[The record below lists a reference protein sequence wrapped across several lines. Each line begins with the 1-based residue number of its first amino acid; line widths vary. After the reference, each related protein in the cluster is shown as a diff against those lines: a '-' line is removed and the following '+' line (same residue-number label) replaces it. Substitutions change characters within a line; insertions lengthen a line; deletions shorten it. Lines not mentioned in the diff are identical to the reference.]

1 MSLVKPS
8 VSQKNREIRRK
19 PRSYFPKSSF
29 SFISR
34 NPSHFPKSLNSRIRS
49 SPTRGIHV
57 FGKAFGFTKNREIRR
72 MPRPYFLKSQFSIV
86 SRNPD
91 LIIPNSLFPVIR
103 DLHGAAGPSWFRSRN
118 ELVCCAAGAK
128 KNGVFTTKKGGNA

>member
-57 FGKAFGFTKNREIRR
+57 FGKAFGFTKKNGKYAVCPDIIS
-72 MPRPYFLKSQFSIV
+72 P
-86 SRNPD
+86 NPSF
-91 LIIPNSLFPVIR
+91 SLFPETPTLLSQIAYFPKSATFT
-103 DLHGAAGPSWFRSRN
+103 GASWFRSRN
-118 ELVCCAAGAK
+118 ELYCCAAGAK
-128 KNGVFTTKKGGNA
+128 KIGVLQPRKEETLDF